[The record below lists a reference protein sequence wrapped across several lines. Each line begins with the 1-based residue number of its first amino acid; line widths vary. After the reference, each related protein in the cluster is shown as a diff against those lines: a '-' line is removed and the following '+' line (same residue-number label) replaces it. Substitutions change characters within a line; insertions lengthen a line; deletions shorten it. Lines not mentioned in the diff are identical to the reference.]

1 MTTKMKTK
9 YSNGK
14 PEKLRR
20 SLQIDQKRT
29 VDEAKRTIVMPV
41 SSELAVERW
50 FGMEILVH
58 EPGAIDLSRMNDGAA
73 VMADHD
79 WQEQIGV
86 VEKAWIAEDKRLWA
100 ELRFSKNKKADEV
113 WTDIVDGIR
122 RNVSIGYKVFK
133 RELLEVE
140 NKSGQELDTYRITRW
155 MPYEV
160 SIVAVPADPN
170 VGVGRSLNESGDA
183 NGDMDGG
190 DEKDGGEN
198 RKEYE
203 AEKNKKESELNMTPE
218 EIAKMKEEARKEA
231 ELVIREQVKKETEQ
245 EHARTSEIRAIGEK
259 CGMKDEAERA
269 VSEKMS
275 VDAFRKIA
283 LDAQV
288 ASRSIQAS
296 KIGMSEKEIRQ
307 FSFTRAIL
315 SQVRDSGVK
324 ADFEKE
330 CSDAFA
336 KKTGKEARG
345 IFVPPDVVLDGA
357 ERTFNQTT
365 GAGSNLIATQLRPDM
380 FIDILRNK
388 SVLAQAGAFMM
399 PGLVGNV
406 AIPRQTGAMT
416 AYWFN
421 AESAGITAAS
431 NVTIDQVTMSPKT
444 VGSYGDISRSLLK
457 QSTPAAEQIVRNDI
471 AAVVALAIDLAGLK
485 GTASGG
491 QPRGITLTS
500 GINSGN
506 WDTANTPTWAKLVAM
521 ETAVDLANALD
532 GNFVYVMG
540 AGLRGSCKTTVKA
553 TGQMGWLM
561 DESGR
566 VNSYPVLNS
575 NQMAAGECIFGRFAD
590 LIVAMWGGLDLQV
603 NPYIEALEK
612 AGAIRVTA
620 LQDVDVAVRR
630 PKSFTFYDNPSAT

>member
-1 MTTKMKTK
+1 MTKTAKTK
-9 YSNGK
+9 FSAGR

-20 SLQIDQKRT
+20 SLAIDDGRT
-29 VDEAKRTIVMPV
+29 IDEEKRTISMPV
-41 SSELAVERW
+41 SSELPVERW

-58 EPGAIDLSRMNDGAA
+58 APDAIDLSRMNDGAA
-73 VMADHD
+73 VMADHN

-86 VEKAWIAEDKRLWA
+86 VEKAWLGEDKRLWA
-100 ELRFSKNKKADEV
+100 QLRFSKNRKADEV
-113 WTDIVDGIR
+113 WTDVIDGIR

-133 RELLEVE
+133 RELLESE
-140 NKSGQELDTYRITRW
+140 NKSGQELETYNITRW

-160 SIVAVPADPN
+160 SIVAVPADPG
-170 VGVGRSLNESGDA
+170 VGVGRSLNDVGGA
-183 NGDMDGG
+183 NGDTDGG
-190 DEKDGGEN
+190 DDAGEDEAQN
-198 RKEYE
+198 ENKEE
-203 AEKNKKESELNMTPE
+203 NNSKERGSEMTPE
-218 EIAKMKEEARKEA
+218 EIAKMKEEARKAA
-231 ELVIREQVKKETEQ
+231 EIELREQFRKESEQ
-245 EHARTSEIRAIGEK
+245 EAARVSEIRAIGEK
-259 CGMKDEAERA
+259 CGMKNEAEKA
-269 VSEKMS
+269 VAEKAS
-275 VDAFRKIA
+275 VDAFRKLA

-288 ASRSIQAS
+288 MARSVQNS
-296 KIGMSEKEIRQ
+296 KIGMSESEVRK
-307 FSFTRAIL
+307 FSFARAIL
-315 SQVRDSGVK
+315 SQVKDSGVK
-324 ADFEKE
+324 ADFERE

-336 KKTGKEARG
+336 KKIGKDARG
-345 IFVPPDVVLDGA
+345 MFVPPDVILEGA

-365 GAGSNLIATQLRPDM
+365 GAGSNLIAAQLRPDM

-388 SVLAQAGAFMM
+388 AVIAQAGAFMM

-421 AESAGITAAS
+421 SESAGITSAS
-431 NVTIDQVTMSPKT
+431 NPTIDQITLSPKT
-444 VGSYGDISRSLLK
+444 VGAYGDISRSLLK
-457 QSTPAAEQIVRNDI
+457 QSAPSAEQIVRNDI
-471 AAVVALAIDLAGLK
+471 AAVVALAIDLAALK

-500 GINSGN
+500 GINSGH

-540 AGLRGSCKTTVKA
+540 AGLRGTCKTTVKA
-553 TGQMGWLM
+553 TGQLGWLM
-561 DESGR
+561 ENDGTINGYR
-566 VNSYPVLNS
+566 VINS

-590 LIVAMWGGLDLQV
+590 LLIGMWGGLDLQV

-620 LQDVDVAVRR
+620 LQDVDVVVRR
-630 PKSFTFYDNPSAT
+630 PKSFTFYDNPSAS